1 MFVFWWPNLNTDDCA
16 QSTFR
21 LPLSLQVSCPLALSL
36 FFQASEIV
44 SLRFPFDVHRGGC
57 AILRSKRLPSA
68 TNALTID
75 GATAAGGRC

>member
-36 FFQASEIV
+36 FIQTREITP
-44 SLRFPFDVHRGGC
+44 LRFPFDVHR
-57 AILRSKRLPSA
+57 
-68 TNALTID
+68 
-75 GATAAGGRC
+75 